1 MVDFVQKLSHQ
12 RSAQLRIYLAN
23 VGANSAHQGL
33 FSPLF
38 ADGTFEF
45 VPIPSYYEDS
55 DPIVI
60 RYRDL
65 RSYNNRDCD
74 LRQFVPAKLL
84 DTACHNDPEFATF
97 TYGDVGENGRSAALT
112 KMTTG
117 DALLFL
123 ARLEGWQSGRR
134 TGQAGFYL
142 IGGLLA
148 AYAGWVVQHSSQE
161 KRFANNAHPYRGDAR
176 FWGVA
181 GSGQSRRFERAV
193 PINRGICTQV
203 FRDAGGRAWTWG
215 NGRSEL
221 ARIGSYTRACRCV
234 LDTNDAEQHQRT
246 ATLRKWIEQ
255 YTGASD
261 AALLANSRRE
271 DCDG

>member
-1 MVDFVQKLSHQ
+1 M
-12 RSAQLRIYLAN
+12 RIYLAN
-23 VGANSAHQGL
+23 VGANSQHKGL

-55 DPIVI
+55 DLPAAGI

-65 RSYNNRDCD
+65 RSYNNPGSD
-74 LRQFVPAKLL
+74 LHQFVPAKFW

-112 KMTTG
+112 RMTTG
-117 DALLFL
+117 DVLLFL
-123 ARLEGWQSGRR
+123 ASLEGWQSGRR

-142 IGGLLA
+142 IGGPLA
-148 AYAGWVVQHSSQE
+148 EYAGWVVRHSPQE
-161 KRFANNAHPYRGDAR
+161 KRFENNAHPYRGDTR

-181 GSGQSRRFERAV
+181 GSEQSRRFERAV
-193 PINRGICTQV
+193 PINREICARV
-203 FRDAGGRAWTWG
+203 FRDANGRTWTWG
-215 NGRSEL
+215 NGTSEL

-234 LDTNDAEQHQRT
+234 LDTNDPEQRHR
-246 ATLRKWIEQ
+246 AAALREWIEQ

-261 AALLANSRRE
+261 AALTGKSGR
-271 DCDG
+271 